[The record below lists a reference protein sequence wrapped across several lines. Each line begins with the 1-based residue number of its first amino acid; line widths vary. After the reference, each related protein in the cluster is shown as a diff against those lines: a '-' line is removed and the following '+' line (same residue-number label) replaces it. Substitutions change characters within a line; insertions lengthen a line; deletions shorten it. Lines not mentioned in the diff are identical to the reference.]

1 MTTTSQVRVRF
12 APAPTGMMHLGNVR
26 TALMNYLFARQT
38 GGTFILRVEDTDQQ
52 RNYDPK
58 AEKIIDDLLWLGID
72 YNQGPVKGGPD
83 APYFQSQRDSIYLEQ
98 LELLKKKNLVYRCFC
113 TPEELDKKRQR
124 QIALKLPPRY
134 DRACLDL
141 SATAVAE
148 LLAKQVPH
156 IWRIQ
161 LDQSKE
167 ITIHDLA
174 RGPITFDIKNF
185 SDFPLTRADGTVTF
199 MFANFVDDML
209 MRITHVIRGEDHLT
223 NTAGQAT
230 LYLAFD
236 QELPTFWHLPIICNA
251 QGKKLSKRDFGF
263 SLQDLRKTGF
273 LPQAIDNYLAIIGGG
288 TFQEEIM
295 SLDDLIKHMNFKTM
309 NSTGHVRYDV
319 EKLRWLNHKWINRLS
334 NNELT
339 ALCQPLIH
347 AAYPES
353 LDLNSKELEQL
364 VSFIKTDIQTLDDV
378 PGLVKFYFT
387 NPMLQRTTIADIIG
401 SDTIAP
407 VQQLVKE
414 HLALIHNSVEF
425 VSTVKDDAKVN
436 GISVAPV
443 FKFLRLA
450 LIGNHNGP
458 AINDIIDM
466 LGAPESLARIEKAV
480 NL

>member
-1 MTTTSQVRVRF
+1 MTTHLQVRVRF

-72 YNQGPVKGGPD
+72 YDQGPVKGGPD

-98 LELLKKKNLVYRCFC
+98 LEVLKKKNLVYRCFC

-141 SATAVAE
+141 SPTAVAE
-148 LLAKQVPH
+148 LVEKKVPY

-161 LDQSKE
+161 LDQTKE
-167 ITIHDLA
+167 ITINDLA
-174 RGPITFDIKNF
+174 RGPIKFDIKNF

-295 SLDDLIKHMNFKTM
+295 SLEDLIKNMNFKTM
-309 NSTGHVRYDV
+309 SSTGHVRYDV

-334 NNELT
+334 DAELV

-353 LDLNSKELEQL
+353 LDLSSSDLQQL

-387 NPMLQRTTIADIIG
+387 NPMLERTTLAEIIG
-401 SDTIAP
+401 SDAIAP
-407 VQQLVKE
+407 VQHLVKK
-414 HLALIHNSVEF
+414 HLLLINNSVEF

-436 GISVAPV
+436 GISVAHV

-450 LIGNHNGP
+450 LIGNPNGP
-458 AINDIIDM
+458 AINEVIDM
-466 LGAPESLARIEKAV
+466 LGAPESRVRIEKAI